1 MKFEYKNKRIT
12 TFTADSL
19 TDIVFLLLIFFLLTS
34 SFVVQ
39 PGIKVQLPKAT
50 PTPVD
55 TEGKIFLTITQDGL
69 IFLNEER
76 LQKNELGQ
84 SIRELLQKNA
94 GLVVVIQADKRLT
107 LEKAIE
113 VIDII
118 KLAGAEKFVIATNP
132 I

>member
-1 MKFEYKNKRIT
+1 MEFEYKNKRIT
-12 TFTADSL
+12 TFTAASL

-39 PGIKVQLPKAT
+39 PGIKVQLPKAR

-69 IFLNEER
+69 IFRNEER

>member
-12 TFTADSL
+12 TFTAASL

-50 PTPVD
+50 PTAVD
-55 TEGKIFLTITQDGL
+55 TEGKIFLTVTKDGL
-69 IFLNEER
+69 IFLNEEQ

-84 SIRELLQKNA
+84 SIRQLLQKNA

-113 VIDII
+113 VIDIV

>member
-1 MKFEYKNKRIT
+1 M
-12 TFTADSL
+12 

-55 TEGKIFLTITQDGL
+55 NEGKIFLTITNDGN
-69 IFLNEER
+69 IFLNEEQ
-76 LQKNELGQ
+76 LDKNELGNQ
-84 SIRELLQKNA
+84 IRQLLLKNA
-94 GLVVVIQADKRLT
+94 SLVVVIQADKRIT

-113 VIDII
+113 VIDIV

-132 I
+132 G

>member
-12 TFTADSL
+12 TFTAASL

>member
-12 TFTADSL
+12 TFTAASL

-94 GLVVVIQADKRLT
+94 GQVVVIQADKRLT

>member
-12 TFTADSL
+12 TFTAASL

-50 PTPVD
+50 PSPVD

>member
-1 MKFEYKNKRIT
+1 MKFEFTKKRVIT
-12 TFTADSL
+12 FSAASM

-55 TEGKIFLTITQDGL
+55 NEGKIFLTITNDGN
-69 IFLNEER
+69 IFLNEEQ
-76 LQKNELGQ
+76 LDKNELGNQ
-84 SIRELLQKNA
+84 IRQLLLKNA
-94 GLVVVIQADKRLT
+94 SLVVVIQADKRIT

-113 VIDII
+113 VIDIV

-132 I
+132 G

>member
-12 TFTADSL
+12 TFTAASL

-84 SIRELLQKNA
+84 SIRQLLQKNA